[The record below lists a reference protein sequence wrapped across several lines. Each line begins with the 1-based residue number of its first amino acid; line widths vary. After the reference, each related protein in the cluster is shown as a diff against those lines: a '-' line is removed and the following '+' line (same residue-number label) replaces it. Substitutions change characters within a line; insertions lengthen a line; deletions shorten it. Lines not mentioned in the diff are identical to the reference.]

1 MSSSLARAVYRD
13 ICRNIERQAS
23 PTDVLISLLW
33 ARGVQAALLYRLA
46 HWCFLHHLRA
56 VSEVL
61 LRISQLLYGVDIA
74 YQADIGPGLVLR
86 HAMTVVI
93 GRECRLGRDVTIYQ
107 GVTIGNRM
115 SGSASRPDGSPV
127 IGDGVTLGAG
137 AKILGP
143 IEVGA
148 ASAIGANSV
157 VTRSVPPSSIAAGA
171 PARLVR
177 TSPPDG
183 SGQRRG

>member
-1 MSSSLARAVYRD
+1 MSSQLASAVYRD

-23 PTDVLISLLW
+23 AIDVLMNLVW

-46 HWCFLHHLRA
+46 HWCFLHHLQPI
-56 VSEVL
+56 SEVL

-74 YQADIGPGLVLR
+74 YQAEIGPGLVLR
-86 HAMTVVI
+86 HAMMVVI
-93 GRECRLGRDVTIYQ
+93 GRGCRVGRDVTIFQ
-107 GVTIGNRM
+107 GVTLGNRM

-137 AKILGP
+137 AKVLGP
-143 IEVGA
+143 VEIGA

-157 VTRSVPPSSIAAGA
+157 VTTSIPASSVAAGA
-171 PARLVR
+171 PARVVR
-177 TSPPDG
+177 QTT
-183 SGQRRG
+183 QT